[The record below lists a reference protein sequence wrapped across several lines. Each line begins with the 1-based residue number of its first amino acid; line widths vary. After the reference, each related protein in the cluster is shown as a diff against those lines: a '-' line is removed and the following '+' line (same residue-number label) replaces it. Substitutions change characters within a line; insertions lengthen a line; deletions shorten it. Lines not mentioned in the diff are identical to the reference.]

1 VDDLKQKAATLL
13 REYITDRRR
22 TPRRT
27 SRYASRLSFSIC
39 VLEAGQGN
47 TTQAARRP
55 SLAGRT
61 RDLGEADLT
70 LIVPSIRIGGEY
82 ITLEDNRLLIT
93 LALPS
98 GAIRLLAA
106 PIRFEQLAGDHV
118 EAGYLVGVRIVEM
131 SEDDRA
137 PYLAHLRTLPHAD
150 RRNDTFHLREA

>member
-27 SRYASRLSFSIC
+27 PRYASRLSFSVC

-47 TTQAARRP
+47 ATQAARRP

-93 LALPS
+93 LTLRPAQSVCSPRQFALNNS
-98 GAIRLLAA
+98 
-106 PIRFEQLAGDHV
+106 
-118 EAGYLVGVRIVEM
+118 
-131 SEDDRA
+131 
-137 PYLAHLRTLPHAD
+137 
-150 RRNDTFHLREA
+150 RETERETVISSACGSWR

>member
-13 REYITDRRR
+13 REYIADRRR

-27 SRYASRLSFSIC
+27 PRYASRLSFSVC

-47 TTQAARRP
+47 ATQAARRP

-61 RDLGEADLT
+61 RDLGEVDLT

-98 GAIRLLAA
+98 GAIHFVAA
-106 PIRFEQLAGDHV
+106 PIRFEQLAGDR
-118 EAGYLVGVRIVEM
+118 AGDGYLVGVRIVEM

-137 PYLAHLRTLPHAD
+137 PYLAYLRTLPHAD
-150 RRNDTFHLREA
+150 RRNDTFRLREA